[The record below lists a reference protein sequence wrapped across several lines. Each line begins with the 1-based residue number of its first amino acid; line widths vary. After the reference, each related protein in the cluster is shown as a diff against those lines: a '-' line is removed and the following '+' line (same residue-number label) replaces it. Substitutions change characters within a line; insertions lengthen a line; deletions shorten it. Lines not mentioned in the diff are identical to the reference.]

1 MLKLFFYLHLIGL
14 GLIAFGLYI
23 LLLTDAP
30 AEVSGM
36 VMLSSALG
44 LGGVM
49 ISPYPVIK
57 FIAWSKG
64 QSSSMD

>member
-1 MLKLFFYLHLIGL
+1 MLKIFFYLHLIGL
-14 GLIAFGLYI
+14 GLIGLGLYW
-23 LLLTDAP
+23 LLLSDMPST
-30 AEVSGM
+30 VNGM

-57 FIAWSKG
+57 FIAWS
-64 QSSSMD
+64 QR

>member
-14 GLIAFGLYI
+14 SLIGLGLYW
-23 LLLTDAP
+23 LLLSDMPST
-30 AEVSGM
+30 VNGM

-49 ISPYPVIK
+49 VSPYPVIK
-57 FIAWSKG
+57 FIAWS
-64 QSSSMD
+64 QR